1 MEKVG
6 AYAAKTHLSSLFSL
20 LDKDAKGERIII
32 TKHGISTAEMIY
44 IISTKTSDPK
54 VILF

>member
-1 MEKVG
+1 MQQKR
-6 AYAAKTHLSSLFSL
+6 AYSSLFSL

-32 TKHGISTAEMIY
+32 TKHGIPTAEMIY